1 LLLFS
6 SFKLAEQ
13 APAGVCVDKKKV
25 YKGSDRH
32 DHMVFLLHFVH
43 VELRSWYHE
52 SAFRIAFLFDILA

>member
-13 APAGVCVDKKKV
+13 APAGVCVDKKKKV

-32 DHMVFLLHFVH
+32 DHMVFLLHFVL
-43 VELRSWYHE
+43 VELVPGIMSQLSGLPFCLIY
-52 SAFRIAFLFDILA
+52 